1 MEEIT
6 IEIVKYFDLNRS
18 KLLLIK
24 ICGIEL
30 EEVLRV
36 SFCDWLISLSI
47 MPSSFIHGSV
57 SFLFKVEWY
66 LIVYMYTYI
75 IIHTYVH
82 IPILNIYIYN
92 CIYQYIPYFAYLFI
106 HPLRGTWVA
115 FTAFMNCNWRQKQ
128 AAEDEMVS

>member
-6 IEIVKYFDLNRS
+6 IEIMKYFDLNRS

-24 ICGIEL
+24 ICGMEL
-30 EEVLRV
+30 EEVLWV

-47 MPSSFIHGSV
+47 MSSSFIHGSV

-75 IIHTYVH
+75 IIHTYVN

-92 CIYQYIPYFAYLFI
+92 CIYQYRPYFAYLFI
-106 HPLRGTWVA
+106 LPLRDTWVA
-115 FTAFMNCNWRQKQ
+115 FTLFMNCRLKAKAGSRGW
-128 AAEDEMVS
+128 DG